1 MVRWRQAAGS
11 HAEAAGVVC
20 HELAQ
25 LSDAVL
31 VGVEGR
37 EALQGLDVR
46 EGEEEQQR
54 DAEVGPEVGRGGL
67 GVALAPGE
75 GEGEGEG

>member
-1 MVRWRQAAGS
+1 VRWRQAAGS
-11 HAEAAGVVC
+11 HAEAAGVVS

-25 LSDAVL
+25 LGDAVL

-37 EALQGLDVR
+37 EGLQGLEVS
-46 EGEEEQQR
+46 ESEKEHQR

-75 GEGEGEG
+75 GEGEG